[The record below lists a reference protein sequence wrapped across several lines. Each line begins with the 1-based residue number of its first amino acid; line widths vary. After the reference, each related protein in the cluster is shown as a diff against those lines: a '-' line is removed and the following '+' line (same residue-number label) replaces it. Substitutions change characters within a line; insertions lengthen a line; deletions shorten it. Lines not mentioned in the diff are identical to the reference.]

1 MTTPTFAHIPLA
13 HITAS
18 RTNPRKTFYAPKLA
32 ELTESIR
39 ASGVHQPIL
48 LRPLPGDRVAET
60 DRAVQYEIVAGE
72 RRYRACQAAGTG
84 TIPAMIRPLTDAQ
97 VLEIQIIENL
107 QRDDLLEL
115 EEAEGYEALMRH
127 STLTADQVGE
137 KIGKSRSYVYAR
149 LKLLDLCPEA
159 RTALR
164 QRTIP
169 ASVALLVARIPDH
182 KLQIKALGQITD
194 QHDGYGGREALSHRA
209 ASRMVQEH
217 YMLRLADA
225 RFPTTA
231 ADLLPQAGSCS
242 TCPKRTGANP
252 DLFADVKSA
261 DTCIDPP
268 CYRAK
273 EEAHATAQVQA
284 AQAKGQTVIA
294 GKEAAEIAL
303 SNYGSTRFKGYKR
316 LDAAE
321 DSPVSNTPL
330 RKIIGAAM
338 KAEGIQPT
346 LIAHPRNAGEMVECL
361 PNEIVSRL
369 LKAVEGQAAAA
380 KTVTKEVKALVDE
393 KKAKAQAKAQHQY
406 EQGWRDTLLEDTW
419 YALRDDA
426 DVNGWNTDVHRF
438 LALRAARSLRTDD
451 AEKLAKLLN
460 LGQVAPQSALS
471 DLVKTSP
478 MPARLHL
485 LILMQEA
492 SSAADTGYADHP
504 ANQAL
509 MLIAQSVWH
518 DRLDTIIQEI
528 KAEIHAT
535 VWPPADEAADKNTS
549 TPNAPAAQA
558 SRGAGEKDKP
568 GKPGAK
574 GKKTARPAAP
584 AAATVG
590 EEEARQGIA
599 AAMQSVEGGPPVAD
613 AQAAPQPAGAFA
625 IGDKVKILPTATG
638 KREARWVGKT
648 GTVQGRVGPEA
659 WDVSFTAKVARPIT
673 GKSIGHF
680 QSFHVTELEVVES

>member
-1 MTTPTFAHIPLA
+1 MTTTTFAHIPLA

-18 RTNPRKTFYAPKLA
+18 LTNPRKTFDAAKLA
-32 ELTESIR
+32 DLTESIR

-72 RRYRACQAAGTG
+72 RRHRACQAAGLD

-182 KLQIKALGQITD
+182 KLQIKALGEITGRP
-194 QHDGYGGREALSHRA
+194 DGYGGREAMSHRA
-209 ASRMVQEH
+209 AARHLQAN

-225 RFPTTA
+225 RFPITA
-231 ADLLPQAGSCS
+231 IGLLPQAGSCS
-242 TCPKRTGANP
+242 TCPKRTGADP

-261 DTCIDPP
+261 DTCIDPA
-268 CYRAK
+268 CYHAK
-273 EEAHATAQVQA
+273 EEAHAAAQVQA

-294 GKEAAEIAL
+294 GKEAAEMAIG
-303 SNYGSTRFKGYKR
+303 NTWGPPKFKGYKR

-321 DSPVSNTPL
+321 DSPTNVPL
-330 RKIIGAAM
+330 RKIIGPIL

-361 PNEIVSRL
+361 PNEVVSRL

-426 DVNGWNTDVHRF
+426 DTDGWSTDVHRL
-438 LALRAARSLRTDD
+438 LALRAAHRLHQAD
-451 AEKLAKLLN
+451 ATKLAELLA
-460 LGQVAPQSALS
+460 LGQVAPQAALI

-478 MPARLHL
+478 MPGRLHL

-492 SSAADTGYADHP
+492 SSANDPDYPGHP
-504 ANQAL
+504 ANKAL
-509 MLIAQSVWH
+509 MLIAQAVWQ

-535 VWPPADEAADKNTS
+535 VWPPADDAAGKNTS

-558 SRGAGEKDKP
+558 SRGAGE
-568 GKPGAK
+568 GAK
-574 GKKTARPAAP
+574 KGTKPAGKKTARPAAP

-613 AQAAPQPAGAFA
+613 AQATPQPEGALA

-638 KREARWVGKT
+638 KREARWVGKI

-659 WDVSFTAKVARPIT
+659 WDVSFTAKAARPIT

>member
-1 MTTPTFAHIPLA
+1 MTTEFAQIPLA

-18 RTNPRKTFYAPKLA
+18 LTNPRKTFDAARLA
-32 ELTESIR
+32 ELAESIR

-48 LRPLPGDRVAET
+48 VRPLPGSRVADT
-60 DRAVQYEIVAGE
+60 DRAVQYEIVTGE
-72 RRYRACQAAGTG
+72 RRYRASQMVGAP
-84 TIPAMIRPLTDAQ
+84 TIPAMIRPITDAQ

-149 LKLLDLCPEA
+149 LKLLDLCPEG

-182 KLQIKALGQITD
+182 KLQIKALGEITD
-194 QHDGYGGREALSHRA
+194 QHDGYGGREAMSHRTA
-209 ASRMVQEH
+209 ARHLQAK

-225 RFPTTA
+225 RFPITA
-231 ADLLPQAGSCS
+231 ADLLPQAGSCK
-242 TCPKRTGANP
+242 TCPKRTGADP

-268 CYRAK
+268 CYHAK
-273 EEAHATAQVQA
+273 EEAHAAAQVQA

-303 SNYGSTRFKGYKR
+303 SNYGSTRFKGFKR

-361 PNEIVSRL
+361 PNEVVSRL

-380 KTVTKEVKALVDE
+380 KAVTKEAKALVDE
-393 KKAKAQAKAQHQY
+393 KNAKAQAKAQHQY
-406 EQGWRDTLLEDTW
+406 EQGWRDTLLHDTW
-419 YALRDDA
+419 AALQVDA
-426 DVNGWNTDVHRF
+426 NVTGWSTDLHRF
-438 LALRAARSLRTDD
+438 LALRAAHSLRTDD
-451 AEKLAKLLN
+451 AAKLVKLLA
-460 LGQVAPQSALS
+460 LGQVAPQAALI
-471 DLVKTSP
+471 DLVKTSTAP
-478 MPARLHL
+478 DRLHL

-492 SSAADTGYADHP
+492 SSANDTPFSRP
-504 ANQAL
+504 ANEGL
-509 MLIAQSVWH
+509 MLIAQAVWGEK
-518 DRLDTIIQEI
+518 LDTIIQEI
-528 KAEIHAT
+528 KAETHAA

-558 SRGAGEKDKP
+558 DRGAGEKDKP

-584 AAATVG
+584 TVG
-590 EEEARQGIA
+590 EQEASRERRHGPAPVRSTGHDAWPLAGAASPARPVERPPERQGSQAHQAHDRARAGGGLTRFATPSPRLIP
-599 AAMQSVEGGPPVAD
+599 EGEKPDTFTGLAL
-613 AQAAPQPAGAFA
+613 AP
-625 IGDKVKILPTATG
+625 D
-638 KREARWVGKT
+638 E
-648 GTVQGRVGPEA
+648 GR
-659 WDVSFTAKVARPIT
+659 T
-673 GKSIGHF
+673 
-680 QSFHVTELEVVES
+680 

>member
-18 RTNPRKTFYAPKLA
+18 LTNPRKTFDAAKLA

-72 RRYRACQAAGTG
+72 RRHRACQAAGLD

-127 STLTADQVGE
+127 SLLNADQVGE

-182 KLQIKALGQITD
+182 KLQIKALGEIVNNQSSY
-194 QHDGYGGREALSHRA
+194 YGGREPMSHRA
-209 ASRMVQEH
+209 ASRLVQEN

-225 RFPTTA
+225 RFPITA
-231 ADLLPQAGSCS
+231 MDLLPQAGSCS
-242 TCPKRTGANP
+242 TCPKRTGADP

-261 DTCIDPP
+261 DTCIDPA
-268 CYRAK
+268 CYHAK
-273 EEAHATAQVQA
+273 EEAHAAAQVQA
-284 AQAKGQTVIA
+284 AQAKGQPVIA

-303 SNYGSTRFKGYKR
+303 SNYAGTRFKGYKR
-316 LDAAE
+316 LDNAE
-321 DSPVSNTPL
+321 DSPTNTPL
-330 RKIIGAAM
+330 RKIIGPIM

-361 PNEIVSRL
+361 PNEVVSRL

-426 DVNGWNTDVHRF
+426 DANGWSTDVHRF
-438 LALRAARSLRTDD
+438 LALRAANRLHQDD
-451 AEKLAKLLN
+451 AAKLAKLLN
-460 LGQVAPQSALS
+460 LGQVAPQAAMI

-478 MPARLHL
+478 MPGRLHL

-492 SSAADTGYADHP
+492 SSASDPDYTGHP
-504 ANQAL
+504 ANEAL
-509 MLIAQSVWH
+509 MLIAQAVWQ

-535 VWPPADEAADKNTS
+535 VWPPADDAAGKNTS

-558 SRGAGEKDKP
+558 SRGAGE
-568 GKPGAK
+568 GAK
-574 GKKTARPAAP
+574 KGTKPAGKKTARPAAP

-613 AQAAPQPAGAFA
+613 AQATPQPAGALT

-638 KREARWVGKT
+638 KREARWVGKV

-680 QSFHVTELEVVES
+680 QSFHVTELEVCHD